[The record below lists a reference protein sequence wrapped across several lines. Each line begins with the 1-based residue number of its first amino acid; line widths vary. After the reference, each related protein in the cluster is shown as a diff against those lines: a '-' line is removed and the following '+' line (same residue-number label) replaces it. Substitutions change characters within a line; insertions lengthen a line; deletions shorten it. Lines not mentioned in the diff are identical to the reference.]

1 MVKSKLRNK
10 ILKKYNLV
18 EGEKI
23 TVGRLTETAEE
34 ENIELQDLIFIL
46 GCYQNAKYKQ
56 TTAYATIRTINNYD
70 ERKQVKLIKID
81 LKYLDEYGSRMYSKS
96 EVIAICN
103 EYNVELEDF
112 LTYLYNYRICYYEN
126 SYILE
131 MNKEGIWIGEN
142 IELSDKF
149 INKNYEILSNR
160 IDKLAKKMT
169 RLYMPK
175 ISKEDLEDVGMN
187 CALKYGKIEKN
198 FAFHTESEIIE
209 KLVFKAKYAMLEKI
223 MESFKTTNV
232 DNISEVIGQV
242 DRVSFDNVEVWLYP
256 IKLKKIEK
264 MIIDNIELNIDEILK
279 NRKHGLCKIYKKLD
293 MKYRKFYSHIE
304 EIAQKLIE
312 ENKVRLCSNGEVMIK
327 GEEV

>member
-23 TVGRLTETAEE
+23 TVGRLTEIAEE

-81 LKYLDEYGSRMYSKS
+81 LKYLEEYGSRMYSKS

-160 IDKLAKKMT
+160 IDKLAKK
-169 RLYMPK
+169 
-175 ISKEDLEDVGMN
+175 
-187 CALKYGKIEKN
+187 
-198 FAFHTESEIIE
+198 
-209 KLVFKAKYAMLEKI
+209 
-223 MESFKTTNV
+223 
-232 DNISEVIGQV
+232 
-242 DRVSFDNVEVWLYP
+242 
-256 IKLKKIEK
+256 
-264 MIIDNIELNIDEILK
+264 
-279 NRKHGLCKIYKKLD
+279 
-293 MKYRKFYSHIE
+293 
-304 EIAQKLIE
+304 
-312 ENKVRLCSNGEVMIK
+312 
-327 GEEV
+327 